1 MDYEQLK
8 LGNQFCFPV
17 YAASRL
23 ITREYQPYLDELGIT
38 YPQYLVLLVLWES
51 DGMTVND
58 IAHKLILNTNT
69 VTPLLKRM
77 ESAGLLKRSRSDQDE
92 RKVEVY
98 LTPGGIRMREAA
110 ASIPEK
116 LVRGIHPGSL
126 NLEEMV
132 EVRDRL
138 NRLIAHLSAREDTG
152 KE

>member
-23 ITREYQPYLDELGIT
+23 IIREYQPYLDELGIT

-98 LTPGGIRMREAA
+98 LTPEGIRMREAA